1 MTATTTAQGTG
12 HEGAEPRTPYEPL
25 RVGVLGAARIAE
37 LAIVK
42 PALATGTRL
51 VAIAAR
57 DQARAS
63 AFAAEHGVEQTL
75 ASYADVVALPD
86 VEVVYNPLPNAL
98 HGTWNL
104 AAIDAGKH
112 VLSEKPFAADAEEA
126 AEVAAAAHRR
136 GLLVVEGFHYLYHPV
151 TRRLHELLA
160 SGDLGELVHVETTLE
175 IQDPGP
181 RDPRWSLAL
190 AGGATMDLGC
200 YSLHAQR
207 VLAPWGGGEPELVSA
222 RAGERPGEPGVD
234 EWLEARLRFP
244 SGATGVARCHMAS
257 DRRQLSYR
265 IIGSRGEV
273 LVTNFVEPHLDDR
286 LIIQTPAGRHVEHH
300 GTRSSYTYQLEA
312 FTRAVR
318 EGTALP
324 IGVDDAVANMR
335 LIDACYMA
343 AGLQPRPRRQTTSVR
358 GTSPTAKGAG
368 RPVPGL
374 MEALHP
380 REDESHGGTEE
391 VPRGASGAGGPV
403 GGRCPA

>member
-1 MTATTTAQGTG
+1 MTAGHGDAQ
-12 HEGAEPRTPYEPL
+12 PPTPSEPL

-42 PALATGTRL
+42 PARATGTRL

-63 AFAAEHGVEQTL
+63 AFATEHGVEQVL
-75 ASYADVVALPD
+75 ASYADVVAAPD
-86 VEVVYNPLPNAL
+86 VEAVYNPLPNAL
-98 HGTWNL
+98 HGRWNT
-104 AAIDAGKH
+104 AAIEAGRH
-112 VLSEKPFAADAEEA
+112 VLSEKPFAANAEEA
-126 AEVAAAAHRR
+126 AEVAAAARSR
-136 GLLVVEGFHYLYHPV
+136 GVIVAEGFHYLYHPV
-151 TRRLHELLA
+151 NRRLHELLA

-175 IQDPGP
+175 IEDPGP

-207 VLAPWGGGEPELVSA
+207 ALAPWGGGEPELIAA

-257 DRRQLSYR
+257 DRRQMTYR
-265 IIGSRGEV
+265 VIGSRGEA

-286 LIIQTPAGRHVEHH
+286 LIIRTAAGRHEERH

-312 FTRAVR
+312 FVRAVR
-318 EGTALP
+318 DGASLP
-324 IGVDDAVANMR
+324 VGVDDAVANMR
-335 LIDACYMA
+335 LIDACYVA
-343 AGLQPRPRRQTTSVR
+343 AGLQPRPRMQTT
-358 GTSPTAKGAG
+358 
-368 RPVPGL
+368 
-374 MEALHP
+374 
-380 REDESHGGTEE
+380 
-391 VPRGASGAGGPV
+391 GGP
-403 GGRCPA
+403 GADATMKPAGP

>member
-1 MTATTTAQGTG
+1 MTDTTSAHDTG
-12 HEGAEPRTPYEPL
+12 HGSAEPPASAEPL

-42 PALATGTRL
+42 PARATGTRL

-63 AFAAEHGVEQTL
+63 AFAAEHGVEQAL
-75 ASYADVVALPD
+75 ASYTDVVALSD
-86 VEVVYNPLPNAL
+86 VEAVYNPLPNAL

-104 AAIDAGKH
+104 AAIAAGKH
-112 VLSEKPFAADAEEA
+112 VLSEKPFAANAEEA
-126 AEVAAAAHRR
+126 ADVAAAAH
-136 GLLVVEGFHYLYHPV
+136 GSGVTVVEGFHYLYHPM

-160 SGDLGELVHVETTLE
+160 SGDLGELVYVETTLE
-175 IQDPGP
+175 IQDPGS

-207 VLAPWGGGEPELVSA
+207 VLAPWGGGEPELVAA
-222 RAGERPGEPGVD
+222 RAGERPGDPGVD

-257 DRRQLSYR
+257 DRRQMTYR
-265 IIGSRGEV
+265 VVGSRGEA

-286 LIIQTPAGRHVEHH
+286 LIIQTPAGRHVERH
-300 GTRSSYTYQLEA
+300 GARSSYTHQLEA

-318 EGTALP
+318 EGARMP
-324 IGVDDAVANMR
+324 IDVDDAVGNMR
-335 LIDACYMA
+335 LIDACYVA
-343 AGLQPRPRRQTTSVR
+343 AGLRPRPRVR
-358 GTSPTAKGAG
+358 HEPHRAGA
-368 RPVPGL
+368 
-374 MEALHP
+374 
-380 REDESHGGTEE
+380 
-391 VPRGASGAGGPV
+391 
-403 GGRCPA
+403 

>member
-1 MTATTTAQGTG
+1 MTATTTAQDAG
-12 HEGAEPRTPYEPL
+12 HGNAEPPAPADPL

-42 PALATGTRL
+42 PARATGTRL

-57 DQARAS
+57 DRARAS
-63 AFAAEHGVEQTL
+63 AFATQHGVEQAL
-75 ASYADVVALPD
+75 SSYADVVAAPD
-86 VEVVYNPLPNAL
+86 VEAVYNPLPNAL

-104 AAIDAGKH
+104 AAVDAGKH
-112 VLSEKPFAADAEEA
+112 VLSEKPFAANAEEA
-126 AEVAAAAHRR
+126 ADVAAAAHGRD
-136 GLLVVEGFHYLYHPV
+136 LVVVEGFHYLYHPV
-151 TRRLHELLA
+151 TRRLHELLT

-207 VLAPWGGGEPELVSA
+207 VLAPWAGGEPELVAA

-257 DRRQLSYR
+257 DRRQMTYR
-265 IIGSRGEV
+265 VVGSRGEA
-273 LVTNFVEPHLDDR
+273 LVANFVEPHLDDR
-286 LIIQTPAGRHVEHH
+286 LIIQTPAGRHVERH

-312 FTRAVR
+312 FVERCGRAPRCRSTSTTR
-318 EGTALP
+318 
-324 IGVDDAVANMR
+324 
-335 LIDACYMA
+335 
-343 AGLQPRPRRQTTSVR
+343 
-358 GTSPTAKGAG
+358 SPTCG
-368 RPVPGL
+368 
-374 MEALHP
+374 
-380 REDESHGGTEE
+380 
-391 VPRGASGAGGPV
+391 
-403 GGRCPA
+403 